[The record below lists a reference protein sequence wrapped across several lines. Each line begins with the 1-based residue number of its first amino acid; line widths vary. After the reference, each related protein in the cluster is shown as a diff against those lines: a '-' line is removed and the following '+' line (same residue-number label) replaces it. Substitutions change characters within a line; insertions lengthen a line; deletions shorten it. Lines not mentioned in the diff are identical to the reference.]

1 MAYLFP
7 QARGERELTQ
17 SQNTQ
22 AFAHSWKRSY
32 LNNPDFDVTNQW
44 IYALSS
50 SAVPPSS
57 SSTPSYCS
65 PAPLWEGG
73 GSFLNP
79 TVRSNSTA
87 NQCLVLFPSS
97 CAGVESLGMRLL
109 TVSFLF
115 IWQQHSLCPLV
126 IVHNGYSKLAVQS
139 TSCSF
144 IISHCRYTWQECRMA
159 ILLHKHSPMLLS
171 SPVTCSYMSFSSC
184 KRPYIM
190 YHGMECKSVWF
201 QMAMHLGRHGGTS
214 TGDSSFLIL
223 VIYAFDTST
232 LFWASLR
239 VPFSCGNSDFSKT
252 Q

>member
-7 QARGERELTQ
+7 QARGESKQ

-32 LNNPDFDVTNQW
+32 LNNSDFDVTNQW
-44 IYALSS
+44 ICALSS
-50 SAVPPSS
+50 FAVPPSS
-57 SSTPSYCS
+57 SATPSYCS

-87 NQCLVLFPSS
+87 NQCLVSFSGS
-97 CAGVESLGMRLL
+97 CVGVESLGTRLL

-126 IVHNGYSKLAVQS
+126 IVHNRCSKLAVQS

-144 IISHCRYTWQECRMA
+144 VI
-159 ILLHKHSPMLLS
+159 
-171 SPVTCSYMSFSSC
+171 
-184 KRPYIM
+184 
-190 YHGMECKSVWF
+190 F
-201 QMAMHLGRHGGTS
+201 QLQIHLTR
-214 TGDSSFLIL
+214 IQN
-223 VIYAFDTST
+223 
-232 LFWASLR
+232 
-239 VPFSCGNSDFSKT
+239 GNSTAHSTHQCFFPAPWLAHTCHSAPANDPTSCTTEWNANTFDFRWQCIWEDMEVPQLATAHS
-252 Q
+252 